1 VRECFLTKAP
11 AQTKGIVS
19 GPTLH
24 ARHRDDALLHG
35 LARHI
40 TLDEHPKT
48 LLGLAV
54 AARAEK
60 WLRRRLWMQP
70 STVSHPANKAF
81 ALSSMVRCV
90 STITE
95 HGRSNGNG
103 HARGRCGGPGP
114 IL

>member
-60 WLRRRLWMQP
+60 WLRRRLWMREACG
-70 STVSHPANKAF
+70 TGCAF
-81 ALSSMVRCV
+81 ALEYFAPR
-90 STITE
+90 
-95 HGRSNGNG
+95 HPPR
-103 HARGRCGGPGP
+103 A
-114 IL
+114 